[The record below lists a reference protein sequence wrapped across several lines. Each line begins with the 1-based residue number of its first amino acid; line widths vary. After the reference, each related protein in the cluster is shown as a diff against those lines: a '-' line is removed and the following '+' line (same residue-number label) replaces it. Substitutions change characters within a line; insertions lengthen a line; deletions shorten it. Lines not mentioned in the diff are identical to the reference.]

1 MSENRPKVTTAVPP
15 SRIYRR
21 NLEAAASRLCCQLQE
36 GSAVSHKRAP
46 AWEARGLELNA
57 CARTRTCNFIREKS
71 LSSTKSPLGYEYKII
86 DWESWKVEGLHP
98 RAVVHGTDLRTSV
111 LVRSH

>member
-1 MSENRPKVTTAVPP
+1 MW
-15 SRIYRR
+15 
-21 NLEAAASRLCCQLQE
+21 RLLPA
-36 GSAVSHKRAP
+36 GSAVGHKRAP

-57 CARTRTCNFIREKS
+57 CACTCNFIREKS
-71 LSSTKSPLGYEYKII
+71 LPSTKSPLGYEYKII

-98 RAVVHGTDLRTSV
+98 RAVVHGTDLRTGV